1 MERELV
7 KIASDNP
14 AHPKGYYIQFKD
26 CMKRGDVEYDTKK
39 VDRNYFDRDYVEPV
53 KTDPVIKEPV
63 KPKKKHKK

>member
-26 CMKRGDVEYDTKK
+26 KMKPGDVEYGAKK
-39 VDRNYFDRDYVEPV
+39 VEPV
-53 KTDPVIKEPV
+53 KVDPVKIEPI
-63 KPKKKHKK
+63 KPKKKRK